1 MTDEGSAPFLSDLI
15 ADEDGARSTFFPR
28 SRSVMVAKTNPNHT
42 SMITGAYPSR
52 HGIVG
57 NEFATY
63 GAGAN
68 EDSCPAKAKSGAAPT
83 ITDRPEPELHQERR
97 PRLRRWSA
105 SVPIPAWTTALIMGK
120 PKLGRLFATQE
131 INPGTYDADYIWA
144 PCDED
149 EPYCQDVPTNPVTG
163 YALDD
168 SVVMDEV
175 IRTTQ
180 EGVTDAGEDR
190 MPDYT
195 FVNFPQIDSA
205 GHATGR
211 TGVGYSAAVTLA
223 DSEVSRFVANQKE
236 LGIWDRTVMIIVSDH
251 SMDDT
256 PQFAKF
262 SVEDTLDSA
271 GIPSGEYEVVGNGSA
286 AHIYLTDRTSPGRF
300 DLLRRMRAA
309 LDPTLATEDVLYR
322 TKNPEDGGRAH
333 TIKATHRGWEPAG
346 PARATSC

>member
-1 MTDEGSAPFLSDLI
+1 ME
-15 ADEDGARSTFFPR
+15 RQ
-28 SRSVMVAKTNPNHT
+28 
-42 SMITGAYPSR
+42 
-52 HGIVG
+52 
-57 NEFATY
+57 
-63 GAGAN
+63 
-68 EDSCPAKAKSGAAPT
+68 
-83 ITDRPEPELHQERR
+83 RPDPGL
-97 PRLRRWSA
+97 
-105 SVPIPAWTTALIMGK
+105 TTALIMGK

-144 PCDED
+144 PCDDD
-149 EPYCQDVPTNPVTG
+149 EPYCKDVPTNPATG

-180 EGVTDAGEDR
+180 EGVRDAGEDR
-190 MPDYT
+190 LPDYT

-211 TGVGYSAAVTLA
+211 TGAAYSTAVTLA
-223 DSEVSRFVANQKE
+223 DNQISRFVANQKE
-236 LGIWDRTVMIIVSDH
+236 LGIWDETVMIIVSDH

-271 GIPSGEYEVVGNGSA
+271 GIPSGAYEVVGNGSA

-322 TKNPEDGGRAH
+322 VKNPEDGGRAH
-333 TIKATHRGWEPAG
+333 TIEATHRGWELGGPRSGDIVLTTRPGIGVLESSEVNSFPFNPLPGNHGSQFTRDNFWLVAGGAPAIKRG
-346 PARATSC
+346 TSTRRVTNANAAATATHLLGVKRPEGAQTSWARQAFKPKLLPGG